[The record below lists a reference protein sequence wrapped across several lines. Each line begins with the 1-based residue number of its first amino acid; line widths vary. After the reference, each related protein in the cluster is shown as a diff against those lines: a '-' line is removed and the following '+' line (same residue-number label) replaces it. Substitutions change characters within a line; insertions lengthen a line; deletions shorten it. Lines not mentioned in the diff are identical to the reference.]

1 MPASIIPTMAMPIN
15 VPYSLPEPPNTL
27 VPPMN
32 TAANTN
38 SMYPSPCVGHH
49 DPISMHP
56 MAPAKPAMPPM
67 SVCTPRRAAG
77 TLMPSRDAMSACSP
91 VNRMAS
97 PSGWRFRRSQ
107 RASAITISQSDCMGR
122 KPPSLPASTLCVGL
136 PPRSASPS
144 ASPWLSSMTAPRQK
158 NCVPMVAMMDGTPT
172 YATRKPLQR
181 PIPKPIRM
189 ATMTPSQTC
198 PVCIAVS
205 AKPNPA
211 TASVEG
217 KHKSISPAAT
227 TNVSPSARK
236 PYRGKVESRLSY
248 MGHARNARAPVIMN
262 SASNAKNNPVSHSW
276 LRVLAGN
283 ARRMRPPITHLSLRR
298 GTAAV
303 PSDPPGTS
311 PRAVLHRPSC
321 PYP

>member
-1 MPASIIPTMAMPIN
+1 MHGAS
-15 VPYSLPEPPNTL
+15 
-27 VPPMN
+27 
-32 TAANTN
+32 
-38 SMYPSPCVGHH
+38 
-49 DPISMHP
+49 
-56 MAPAKPAMPPM
+56 
-67 SVCTPRRAAG
+67 
-77 TLMPSRDAMSACSP
+77 
-91 VNRMAS
+91 
-97 PSGWRFRRSQ
+97 
-107 RASAITISQSDCMGR
+107 
-122 KPPSLPASTLCVGL
+122 
-136 PPRSASPS
+136 PRSASPS

-283 ARRMRPPITHLSLRR
+283 ARRMRPAHHAPLPSARDSSR
-298 GTAAV
+298 FVRSAGDV
-303 PSDPPGTS
+303 PSRRTS
-311 PRAVLHRPSC
+311 PTVLPLSMNRNRSATS
-321 PYP
+321 YA